1 MSRIL
6 SLAALL
12 LAGLGSAAF
21 AQQPGASIKPSD
33 VAGVWDAKS
42 MVGPQDSVVATSV
55 LIATADTSGWTMK
68 LEGRDLIA
76 VRVVLMGGDSIV
88 TEAGPY
94 PSILRPGLSVT
105 VLRNVS
111 HYKGGQMW
119 GTFEAL
125 YSSGDKFSGKVSATR
140 RK

>member
-1 MSRIL
+1 MHRPAVF
-6 SLAALL
+6 AAIIV
-12 LAGLGSAAF
+12 AGITTTAS
-21 AQQPGASIKPSD
+21 AQQPAAAIKPSD

-42 MVGPQDSVVATSV
+42 MVGPNDSVIATSV
-55 LIATADTSGWTMK
+55 LTATADTSGWTMK
-68 LEGRDLIA
+68 LEGRDLI
-76 VRVVLMGGDSIV
+76 VMRVVAMGGDSIV

-94 PSILRPGLSVT
+94 PSILRAGLTVT

-111 HYKGGQMW
+111 HYKGDTMW

-125 YSSGDKFSGKVSATR
+125 YSSGDKFSGKVTATR

>member
-1 MSRIL
+1 MHRPAV
-6 SLAALL
+6 LAAIIV
-12 LAGLGSAAF
+12 AGITTTVS
-21 AQQPGASIKPSD
+21 AQQPAAGIKPSD

-42 MVGPQDSVVATSV
+42 MVGPNDSVVATSV
-55 LIATADTSGWTMK
+55 LTATADTSGWTMK

-76 VRVVLMGGDSIV
+76 MRVVAMGGDSIV

-94 PSILRPGLSVT
+94 PSILRAGLTVT

-111 HYKGGQMW
+111 HYKGDTMW

-125 YSSGDKFSGKVSATR
+125 YSSGDKFSGKVTATR

>member
-1 MSRIL
+1 MRRSSML
-6 SLAALL
+6 AAFGLAALT
-12 LAGLGSAAF
+12 SAAA
-21 AQQPGASIKPSD
+21 AQQATSIKLSE

-42 MVGPQDSVVATSV
+42 MTGAKDSVVATSV
-55 LIATADTSGWTMK
+55 INATADTTGWTMI
-68 LEGRDLIA
+68 LEGRDPIPLRIVA
-76 VRVVLMGGDSIV
+76 MGGDSIV

-111 HYKGGQMW
+111 HYKGDQMW
-119 GTFEAL
+119 GTFEAT
-125 YSSGDKFSGKVSATR
+125 YSSGDKFSGKVSGTR

>member
-1 MSRIL
+1 MHRPSI
-6 SLAALL
+6 LAAII
-12 LAGLGSAAF
+12 LAGMATTAS
-21 AQQPGASIKPSD
+21 AQQPAGIKLSD

-42 MVGPQDSVVATSV
+42 MVGPNDSVVATSV
-55 LIATADTSGWTMK
+55 LTATADTSGWTMK
-68 LEGRDLIA
+68 LEGRDPIA
-76 VRVVLMGGDSIV
+76 MRVVAVGGDSIV

-94 PSILRPGLSVT
+94 PSILRPGLTVR

-111 HYKGGQMW
+111 HYKGDTMW

-125 YSSGDKFSGKVSATR
+125 YSSGDKFSGKVTATR

>member
-1 MSRIL
+1 MHRRSIF
-6 SLAALL
+6 AAIIV
-12 LAGLGSAAF
+12 AGIATTAS
-21 AQQPGASIKPSD
+21 AQQPAAGIKPSD

-42 MVGPQDSVVATSV
+42 MVGPNDSVVATSV
-55 LIATADTSGWTMK
+55 LTATADTSGWTMK
-68 LEGRDLIA
+68 LEGRDPIA
-76 VRVVLMGGDSIV
+76 MRVVAMGGDSIV

-94 PSILRPGLSVT
+94 PSILRAGLTVT

-111 HYKGGQMW
+111 HYKGDTMW

-125 YSSGDKFSGKVSATR
+125 YSSGDKFSGKVTATR

>member
-1 MSRIL
+1 MRRKL
-6 SLAALL
+6 SLSALIF
-12 LAGLGSAAF
+12 AGLTSAPLG
-21 AQQPGASIKPSD
+21 QQPAAPIKLSD

-42 MVGPQDSVVATSV
+42 MVGPTDSVIATSV
-55 LIATADTSGWTMK
+55 LTATADTSGWTMK

-76 VRVVLMGGDSIV
+76 VRVVTMGGDSIV

-111 HYKGGQMW
+111 HYKGDQMW

-125 YSSGDKFSGKVSATR
+125 YSSGDKFSGKVRATR

>member
-1 MSRIL
+1 MHRPTV
-6 SLAALL
+6 LAAIIV
-12 LAGLGSAAF
+12 AGITTTVS
-21 AQQPGASIKPSD
+21 AQQPAAGIKPSD

-42 MVGPQDSVVATSV
+42 MVGPNDSVVATSV
-55 LIATADTSGWTMK
+55 LTADTSGWTMK

-76 VRVVLMGGDSIV
+76 MRVVAMGGDSIV
-88 TEAGPY
+88 TVAGPY
-94 PSILRPGLSVT
+94 PSILRAGLTVT

-111 HYKGGQMW
+111 HYKGDTMW

-125 YSSGDKFSGKVSATR
+125 YSSGDKFSGKVTATR

>member
-1 MSRIL
+1 MHRSFAIT
-6 SLAALL
+6 SIVLAACTTT
-12 LAGLGSAAF
+12 AS
-21 AQQPGASIKPSD
+21 AQQPAAGIKPSD

-42 MVGPQDSVVATSV
+42 MVGPNDSVVATSV
-55 LIATADTSGWTMK
+55 LTATADTSGWTMK

-76 VRVVLMGGDSIV
+76 VRVVAMGGDSIV

-94 PSILRPGLSVT
+94 PSILRAGLTVT

-111 HYKGGQMW
+111 HYKGDSMW

-125 YSSGDKFSGKVSATR
+125 YSSGDKFSGKVTGTR